1 MVRSFSVGSG
11 FLRSLPSL
19 SSSPPVCVDTKVVF
33 FTMLYLDSDYG
44 KSYDDTYTLP
54 TTDVTVLFG
63 GFDVVGVRALIKA
76 MMYTLL

>member
-1 MVRSFSVGSG
+1 
-11 FLRSLPSL
+11 
-19 SSSPPVCVDTKVVF
+19 VVF